1 MLRLLSV
8 GGKKDVHVVYVVMN
22 AWLLIATPSSLSL
35 SLTGCALTVTSV

>member
-1 MLRLLSV
+1 MLRLVSV

-22 AWLLIATPSSLSL
+22 AWLLIALLSLSL

>member
-1 MLRLLSV
+1 MLRLVSV

-22 AWLLIATPSSLSL
+22 AWLLIAIPPPSL